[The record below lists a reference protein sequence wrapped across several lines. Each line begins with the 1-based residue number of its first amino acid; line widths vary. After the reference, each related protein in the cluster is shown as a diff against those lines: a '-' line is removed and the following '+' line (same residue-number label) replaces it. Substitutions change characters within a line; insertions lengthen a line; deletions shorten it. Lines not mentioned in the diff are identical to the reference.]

1 MNHILG
7 ATASQGFLQKAE
19 ASEIAIVSSRSTSI
33 IVGEEVAASVTCT
46 KLLTCLCVSRT
57 CGVFL
62 VARHD
67 GTPADQCVEACV
79 VSIDLQDLRSS
90 ASISRFI
97 PSKDCSQ
104 RRNCAIGMV
113 QLEAATVCLII
124 SCTSAGRIRHAAI
137 LCACT
142 WCSSAA
148 AGQLIAVATCRPI
161 GATDIHVRRRAAAR
175 CAVESTLPAPGSS

>member
-7 ATASQGFLQKAE
+7 AAASQGFLQLAE
-19 ASEIAIVSSRSTSI
+19 ASEPAIVSSRGTSI
-33 IVGEEVAASVTCT
+33 IVGEEVAANVICT
-46 KLLTCLCVSRT
+46 ELLTGLCVSRI
-57 CGVFL
+57 CGIVL

-67 GTPADQCVEACV
+67 GTPADQCVEAFV

-113 QLEAATVCLII
+113 QLEAATVRWII
-124 SCTSAGRIRHAAI
+124 SCTSAGGI
-137 LCACT
+137 
-142 WCSSAA
+142 
-148 AGQLIAVATCRPI
+148 
-161 GATDIHVRRRAAAR
+161 
-175 CAVESTLPAPGSS
+175 